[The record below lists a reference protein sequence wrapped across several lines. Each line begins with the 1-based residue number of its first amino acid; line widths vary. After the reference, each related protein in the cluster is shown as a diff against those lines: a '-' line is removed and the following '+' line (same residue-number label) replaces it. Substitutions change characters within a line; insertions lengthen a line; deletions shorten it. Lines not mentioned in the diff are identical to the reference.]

1 MRKED
6 VDRSKVSP
14 MMRQYLEVKDNYEDV
29 ILFYRIGDFY
39 EMFFDDAINV
49 SRDLELT
56 LTGKNA
62 GLEERI
68 PMCGVPHHAAN
79 IYINKLIEKGYKVAI
94 CEQTE
99 DPKCAKGI
107 VKREVIRIITKGT
120 VMSDDMLDAK
130 SNNYIGAIKD
140 LGYLYA
146 LSYADLSTG
155 EVNAVLVP
163 YDTDKIINE
172 IINYN
177 IKELVVFDKLD
188 PKITSTLKDKYQ
200 ITISYENNDAEKEE
214 YKNIYENVK
223 DVRIISSLCVLLNY
237 LTDTQKRSL
246 EHMQKVLVRNYET
259 YLKMDVHTK
268 RNLEL
273 TENLRLKERTYSLLW
288 LLDKTKTAMGS
299 RLLKNMIEN
308 PITNK
313 EELEKRYDMISKL
326 SEEFL
331 LKDELKDLL
340 NEVYDLERLSGRVS
354 FGNANARDLLQL
366 KNSLKVL
373 PRIKEIINELGFDL
387 KINDL
392 SDLCS
397 YLEESLYEDPPVGLK
412 EGYLIKEGFNKELDE
427 LKEARRGGK
436 DFIAKLEEKERQ
448 RTGIKNLRVGYNR
461 VFGYYIEV
469 SKGNAKQ
476 VKEEFGYERKQTLAN
491 NERFITPELKEKERM
506 ILGAEEKIINLEYE
520 LFLSIREKVKTVI
533 PSIQLTSKSL
543 AFLDV
548 IISFSSVSEDNNYV
562 RPIITDKKEV
572 RLIEARHP
580 VVEKVLDGE
589 FVSNDIIISE
599 DKYLELITGPNMGG
613 KSTYMRQMAIIVI
626 MAQIGCFVPC
636 KEAVLPIFD
645 QIFTRIG
652 ASDDLVAGES
662 TFMVEMKEANNAI
675 ENASE
680 KSLILFDELGR
691 GTATYDGIS
700 LAQAIIEYIHDNIK
714 AITLFSTHYHE
725 LTSLE
730 EHKSHIK
737 NVHVSAYEENGD
749 ITFLHKI
756 EDGAADKSYGIHV
769 AKLANL
775 PASLIKRADEILKSY
790 ESEKN
795 NHEVISQ
802 ISMDFETNYETNDKY
817 DIIKKKLDD
826 VDPLNISPMQA
837 LNILYDLKKEMDKK
851 D

>member
-79 IYINKLIEKGYKVAI
+79 MYINKLIEKGYKVAI

-237 LTDTQKRSL
+237 LTNTQKRSL

-397 YLEESLYEDPPVGLK
+397 YLDESLYEDPPVGLK

-520 LFLSIREKVKTVI
+520 LFLSIREKVKGVI

-589 FVSNDIIISE
+589 FVANDIIISE

-775 PASLIKRADEILKSY
+775 PASLIKRANEILASY
-790 ESEKN
+790 ENDKQ

-802 ISMDFETNYETNDKY
+802 ISMDFETNDKY

>member
-79 IYINKLIEKGYKVAI
+79 MYINKLIEKGYKVAI

-397 YLEESLYEDPPVGLK
+397 YLDESLYEDPPVGLK

-520 LFLSIREKVKTVI
+520 LFLSIREKVKGVI

-589 FVSNDIIISE
+589 FVANDIIISE

-675 ENASE
+675 ENANE

-775 PASLIKRADEILKSY
+775 PASLIKRADEILASY
-790 ESEKN
+790 ENDKQ

-826 VDPLNISPMQA
+826 VDPLNISPMNA